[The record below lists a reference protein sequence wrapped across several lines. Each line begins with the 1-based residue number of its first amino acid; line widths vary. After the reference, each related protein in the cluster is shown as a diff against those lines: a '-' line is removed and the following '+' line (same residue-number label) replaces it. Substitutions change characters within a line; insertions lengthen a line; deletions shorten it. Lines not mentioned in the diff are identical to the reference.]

1 MDNTTVC
8 RHTIAKI
15 FKAIRMV
22 CSIALNKKE
31 IRLGG
36 ENLTV
41 QIDESLFAKVK
52 HFVGKDLARKQVW
65 VFGMVDVKPDVIYFE
80 CVPDRTALTL
90 LSIIYEHVVPD
101 TTVNSDCWASY
112 NKISLL
118 HQSRIKHQ
126 TVNHKYNFVDPTSST
141 HTNKIESKWCV
152 AKVKFNEL
160 IVKYFVRNSNNKCI
174 KIIDLN
180 KSGRRVLHTENVKLY
195 HWSKQI
201 DDKKSNFFVSN
212 RNNDEFLHQKA
223 QKAFFKK
230 TKTMNDRILEIDNQL
245 SDIQLSTCRQNKA
258 LQIERDALTGHS
270 VSAETTAYINNIIAS
285 QPEQSIKEKKPR
297 GRPKKLKRQ

>member
-1 MDNTTVC
+1 MLNIIKCWSLELSISKTIDYLKLDNTTVC
-8 RHTIAKI
+8 RQTIGEI
-15 FKAIRMV
+15 FKANRMV

-174 KIIDLN
+174 KII
-180 KSGRRVLHTENVKLY
+180 EFE
-195 HWSKQI
+195 QI
-201 DDKKSNFFVSN
+201 WQTSSP
-212 RNNDEFLHQKA
+212 H
-223 QKAFFKK
+223 
-230 TKTMNDRILEIDNQL
+230 
-245 SDIQLSTCRQNKA
+245 
-258 LQIERDALTGHS
+258 RD
-270 VSAETTAYINNIIAS
+270 
-285 QPEQSIKEKKPR
+285 
-297 GRPKKLKRQ
+297 